1 MLVRAGS
8 RLCPTTLENA
18 NEDCP
23 VLSAYSVALTCRVF
37 PGERDHFLFASI
49 AVTSGSEKKIH
60 AWCTETVFCHG
71 RMERGLLKERQR
83 RAASLDYGTVT
94 LRAL

>member
-23 VLSAYSVALTCRVF
+23 VLTAYSVALTCRVF

-49 AVTSGSEKKIH
+49 AVTSGSEKKKYTPG
-60 AWCTETVFCHG
+60 AQKLYFV
-71 RMERGLLKERQR
+71 MEEWRGV
-83 RAASLDYGTVT
+83 S
-94 LRAL
+94 